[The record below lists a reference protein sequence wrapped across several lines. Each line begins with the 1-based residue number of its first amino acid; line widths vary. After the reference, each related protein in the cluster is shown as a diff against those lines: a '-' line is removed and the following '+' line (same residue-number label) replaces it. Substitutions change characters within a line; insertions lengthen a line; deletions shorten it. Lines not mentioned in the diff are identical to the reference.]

1 MQALK
6 LGTLMVA
13 LALVLSG
20 CSFPKTPEARA
31 RLFFDKGQD
40 VIMDSLE
47 DQHLTDQQLQ
57 QARDI
62 MKRRRPA
69 VISAVANAFRA
80 QQNTFQSIYAG
91 EGEAGLT
98 AQGARL
104 HQAQQTAFQTIGAM
118 HEALA
123 QAVGRKAWNAASAE
137 RRESFRDRF
146 E

>member
-13 LALVLSG
+13 LTLLLSA
-20 CSFPKTPEARA
+20 CSFPKTPEAKA
-31 RLFFDKGQD
+31 RWFFDKGQD
-40 VIMDSLE
+40 VIMDSLR
-47 DQHLTDQQLQ
+47 DQHVADQQLQ

-62 MKRRRPA
+62 MQRRRPT
-69 VISAVANAFRA
+69 VVSALANAFRS
-80 QQNTFQSIYAG
+80 QQDTFQSIYAG

-104 HQAQQTAFQTIGAM
+104 HQAQQTAFQAIGAM

-123 QAVGRKAWNAASAE
+123 RAVGQKVWNAASAE
-137 RRESFRDRF
+137 RRESFKDRF

>member
-6 LGTLMVA
+6 LGTLVVA
-13 LALVLSG
+13 LMVVLSA
-20 CSFPKTPEARA
+20 CSFPKTPEAKA
-31 RLFFDKGQD
+31 RWFFDKGQD

-62 MKRRRPA
+62 MKRRRPT
-69 VISAVANAFRA
+69 VVSALANAFRA

-98 AQGARL
+98 AQSARL
-104 HQAQQTAFQTIGAM
+104 HQAQQTAFQAIGAM

-123 QAVGRKAWNAASAE
+123 EAVGRKVWNAASSE
-137 RRESFRDRF
+137 RRESFKERF